1 MLTDFADAQSVL
13 LVAGGSGIT
22 FCAPLLEEL
31 VHLGTVGQTSVR
43 SVTLVWTM
51 REAELIESY
60 QAFLSGLVDVAR
72 ERTALDVKISL
83 HGTSLRPHR
92 MLKRFVDPR

>member
-1 MLTDFADAQSVL
+1 MLTDFANAQSVL

-31 VHLGTVGQTSVR
+31 VHLATVGKTSVR

-72 ERTALDVKISL
+72 ERTALEVNISL
-83 HGTSLRPHR
+83 HGTSLPPHR
-92 MLKRFVDPR
+92 VPEQLVDPR

>member
-22 FCAPLLEEL
+22 FCAPILEEL
-31 VHLGTVGQTSVR
+31 VYLATVGKTSVR

-60 QAFLSGLVDVAR
+60 QAFLGGLVEVAR
-72 ERTALDVKISL
+72 ERTALEVKISL
-83 HGTSLRPHR
+83 HGASASRS
-92 MLKRFVDPR
+92 